1 MRYLVFALTLL
12 LSGVSAAQQIQPDN
26 LFPKVKFITT
36 EGDIVVEL
44 NRAKAPITVDNFLT
58 YVQAGSYNNTIFHR
72 VIPGFVVQGGGY
84 TEEFEAKTMFDP
96 IFNESGNGMLN
107 NYGTI
112 AMARESD
119 PHSAT
124 RQFYFNLND
133 NESLNPSSKGWGYAV
148 FGWVVAGEDVMEKLA
163 SVETEIY
170 HEQTGWQNV
179 PKQPP
184 VLKKIEVVPQQ

>member
-1 MRYLVFALTLL
+1 MRYLAFALALL

-26 LFPKVKFITT
+26 LFPKVKLITT
-36 EGDIVVEL
+36 EGDIIVEL
-44 NRAKAPITVDNFLT
+44 NRAKAPITVENFLT

-72 VIPGFVVQGGGY
+72 IIPGFVVQGGGY
-84 TEEFEAKTMFDP
+84 TEEFEAKTMFEP

-112 AMARESD
+112 AMARTSD

-148 FGWVVAGEDVMEKLA
+148 FGWVVSGEDVMEKLA
-163 SVETEIY
+163 SVETEFY
-170 HEQTGWQNV
+170 HEQTGWPNV